1 MERQT
6 EAAAIVFQKFNFQL
20 LELDPQAH
28 AAEQELASCGQFSVA
43 ILQLVRQMKNFGI
56 IFRCGKLLIKFQPLI
71 GIGQIFFRQ
80 IGR

>member
-1 MERQT
+1 
-6 EAAAIVFQKFNFQL
+6 
-20 LELDPQAH
+20 
-28 AAEQELASCGQFSVA
+28 
-43 ILQLVRQMKNFGI
+43 MKNFGI